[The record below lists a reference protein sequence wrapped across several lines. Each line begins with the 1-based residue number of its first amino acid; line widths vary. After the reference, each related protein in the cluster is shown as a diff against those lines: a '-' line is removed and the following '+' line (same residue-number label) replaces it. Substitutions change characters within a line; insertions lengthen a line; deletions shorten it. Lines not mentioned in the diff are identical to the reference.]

1 MRALITGVAGQDGTL
16 LSELLL
22 SEGWEVY
29 GTRMPGEQLPESHAL
44 DLAQVLDLE
53 ITDFDEV
60 LKVIDSIKP
69 DVVFHLAGISSVAF
83 SIQNPELTN
92 QVNVGGTKNLIEA
105 ISQSSDLDVHL
116 IHAASTEIFAE
127 SEAPLTESSS
137 LGPRSPYAESKAQA
151 VGLIQQ
157 ARESGI
163 RATNAILAN
172 HESYLR
178 TTDFVTGKIAHEVA
192 RISLGI
198 VDHIQLGNLDVE
210 KNWSSARDIVAGMLA
225 LAEKRYVGDIILAN
239 SESTKLTTLLE
250 AAFSC
255 IGLSDWH
262 SYVRTDEELVRSKE
276 ARVIRI
282 DPGLAKRE
290 LNWQAS
296 TPLETWI
303 NEMVQFHTQ
312 QISNQI

>member
-22 SEGWEVY
+22 SEGWEVH

-116 IHAASTEIFAE
+116 IHAASTEIFAK

-178 TTDFVTGKIAHEVA
+178 TPDFVTGKIAHEVA

-198 VDHIQLGNLDVE
+198 VDQIQLGNLDVE

-225 LAEKRYVGDIILAN
+225 IAEKRYVGDIILAN
-239 SESTKLTTLLE
+239 STKYRRDLKVLAQLTKTNTFINKPIKTPELLQKK
-250 AAFSC
+250 
-255 IGLSDWH
+255 
-262 SYVRTDEELVRSKE
+262 TEEL
-276 ARVIRI
+276 
-282 DPGLAKRE
+282 
-290 LNWQAS
+290 
-296 TPLETWI
+296 
-303 NEMVQFHTQ
+303 
-312 QISNQI
+312 